1 MDLDLY
7 FRFSLAL
14 VFVIA
19 LFVALALLLRRF
31 GFGTTMNAS
40 ARKRRLSIVEVA
52 ALDAKRRLV
61 LVRRDEVEHLLL
73 LSPTGDAVVETG
85 VRSPFGEAMAAA
97 APAGEPAPEAA
108 P

>member
-19 LFVALALLLRRF
+19 LFVVLALVLRRF
-31 GFGTTMNAS
+31 GFGSTMNAS
-40 ARKRRLSIVEVA
+40 ARRRRLSVVEVA

-73 LSPTGDAVVETG
+73 LSPTGDTLVEGGIRTA
-85 VRSPFGEAMAAA
+85 FGEALAAA
-97 APAGEPAPEAA
+97 GGPAGDTQGAA